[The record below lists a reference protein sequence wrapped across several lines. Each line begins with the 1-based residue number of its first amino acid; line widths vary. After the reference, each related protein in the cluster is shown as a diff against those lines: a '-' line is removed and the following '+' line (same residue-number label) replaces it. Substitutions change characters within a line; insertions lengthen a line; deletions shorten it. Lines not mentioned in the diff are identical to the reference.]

1 MEVQGHD
8 GGVREQLEGPP
19 LIEGVSVPIIG
30 QPTPRIDGTQKV
42 TGGVSY
48 VSDIVVP
55 RMAYGKILRS
65 PVAHGR
71 IVKIDT
77 SKAEAMEGVY
87 AIVTAEDTPKRK
99 FSFSGGVVPD
109 QPDKLILCDDKVRY
123 IGDEVAAV
131 AAESLE
137 VAEEA
142 ILAIDVEYEELE
154 AVFDP
159 AEALKDGA
167 PRIHE
172 KGNLSYTKVY
182 KVGNADEAFRQ
193 SGLIIVEGTFKT
205 QKAAHVCF
213 EPRGCVAD
221 WREATGELHI
231 TATTQAPHTLK
242 QELGRALDIPSSK
255 IHVIYPPSGGGFGS
269 KLVMSP
275 IEPIAAVL
283 SRKSGR
289 PVKVVH
295 TREEE
300 FTVSRT
306 DYPYEMRSR
315 LGLDGSGKIVAI
327 ESTIIAD
334 NGAYNDKGPAV
345 LLRSTLAHAAHYDIP
360 NIKVTSSLVYTNKQY
375 CTAFRGFGKPQAVFA
390 IESLIDVA
398 AEKVGMDPVK
408 FREFNATPVG
418 TKTPSGVPMYTSG
431 LEQCVHEAAKRI
443 GWWEREKSPR
453 DLGRRYLRGYGF
465 GVDAGTAAG
474 NRKYGFNATDAFVMI
489 SEEGRARLV
498 SGAVEIG
505 TGTATSLCQI
515 VADIL
520 GLKVSDVDFVGY
532 DTDVTAYDLGIFAN
546 RTLFVHGNAAASV
559 ANNAKEELFK
569 VASLMLGCAK
579 EDLTIE
585 EGQVRSR
592 SDPSKGAEVR
602 EVARYSFYKLG
613 RPISASGQYVDADAP
628 LAPDGNAPIDPTYS
642 FSAHAAEVEVDTETG
657 VIRILKYV
665 AAHDSGTIINPLTA
679 KGVVIGGTIQGV
691 AYTLM
696 EDLMT
701 EDGNVTNPNF
711 LDYKIPTM
719 SDYPF
724 DIDVVFVTPPDPLGP
739 FGAKGL
745 GENAVA
751 PPVAA
756 LTNAIYDAIGIRF
769 FQLPIT
775 PIRVLEAIN
784 RAKGVRLVEAKAD

>member
-1 MEVQGHD
+1 M
-8 GGVREQLEGPP
+8 P
-19 LIEGVSVPIIG
+19 LIGE
-30 QPTPRIDGTQKV
+30 PTPRIDGAQKV
-42 TGGVSY
+42 TGGLTY
-48 VSDIVVP
+48 VSDIEVP

-65 PVAHGR
+65 PIAHGR
-71 IVKIDT
+71 IRRIDT
-77 SKAEAMEGVY
+77 SKAEAIEGVY
-87 AIVTAEDTPKRK
+87 AVATAEDTPKRK

-131 AAESLE
+131 AAETRE
-137 VAEEA
+137 IAEEA
-142 ILAIDVEYEELE
+142 IQAIEVEYDELKP
-154 AVFDP
+154 VFDP
-159 AEALKDGA
+159 EEALKEGA
-167 PRIHE
+167 PQIHE

-182 KVGNADEAFRQ
+182 RVGNVEVAFKQ
-193 SGLIIVEGTFKT
+193 PGLIFVEGTFST

-221 WREATGELHI
+221 WKEATGELHI
-231 TATTQAPHTLK
+231 IATTQAPHTLK
-242 QELGRALDIPSSK
+242 QELGRALDMPAHK
-255 IHVIYPPSGGGFGS
+255 VHVIYPPTGGGFGS

-283 SRKSGR
+283 SRKAGR
-289 PVKVVH
+289 PVKIVH

-306 DYPYEMRSR
+306 DYPFRIRAR
-315 LGLDGSGKIVAI
+315 LGLTKEGKMVGI
-327 ESTIIAD
+327 ESNIVGD

-345 LLRSTLAHAAHYDIP
+345 LLRSTLGHAAHYDIP

-390 IESLIDVA
+390 IESLVDMA

-408 FREFNATPVG
+408 FREFNSTKVG
-418 TKTPSGVPMYTSG
+418 TKTPSGVPIYTNG
-431 LEQCVHEAAKRI
+431 LEQCVAEAAKRI
-443 GWWEREKSPR
+443 GWWGREKGRR
-453 DLGRRYLRGYGF
+453 DLSKRYLRGFGF

-505 TGTATSLCQI
+505 TGTATALCQI
-515 VADIL
+515 VADTL
-520 GLKVSDVDFVGY
+520 GLGVSDIDFVGY

-546 RTLFVHGNAAASV
+546 RTLFVHGNAAVSA
-559 ANNAKEELFK
+559 AKYAREEILK
-569 VASLMLGCAK
+569 VASLMLGCDK
-579 EDLTIE
+579 EDLTI
-585 EGQVRSR
+585 GGGFVSTKTN
-592 SDPSKGAEVR
+592 PAKKAEVKD
-602 EVARYSFYKLG
+602 VAKYSFSKLG
-613 RPISASGQYVDADAP
+613 RPISAIGQYVDVDAP
-628 LAPDGNAPIDPTYS
+628 FAPDGKVPIDPTYS
-642 FSAHAAEVEVDTETG
+642 FSAHATEVEVDTETG
-657 VIRILKYV
+657 IVRILKYV

-696 EDLMT
+696 EDLLV
-701 EDGNVTNPNF
+701 EDGAVVNPNF

-724 DIDVVFVTPPDPLGP
+724 DIEVVFVTPPDPLGP

-756 LTNAIYDAIGIRF
+756 VTNAIYDATGIRF
-769 FQLPIT
+769 YQLPIT
-775 PIRVLEAIN
+775 PVRVLEAIN
-784 RAKGVRLVEAKAD
+784 KAKGGRLVEAQVQ

>member
-1 MEVQGHD
+1 LPTVGE
-8 GGVREQLEGPP
+8 
-19 LIEGVSVPIIG
+19 
-30 QPTPRIDGTQKV
+30 PTPRIDGAQKV
-42 TGGVSY
+42 TGGTTY
-48 VSDIVVP
+48 VSDTVVA

-65 PVAHGR
+65 PIAHGR
-71 IVKIDT
+71 IMKIDAT
-77 SKAEAMEGVY
+77 KAQMIEGVF
-87 AIVTAEDTPKRK
+87 AVVTADDTPKKK

-109 QPDKLILCDDKVRY
+109 QPDKMILCDDKVRY

-131 AAESLE
+131 AAVSNE

-142 ILAIDVEYEELE
+142 IQAIDVTYEELE
-154 AVFDP
+154 PVFDP
-159 AEALKDGA
+159 EEALKEDA
-167 PRIHE
+167 PRVHE
-172 KGNLSYTKVY
+172 KGNLSYSKVY
-182 KVGNADEAFRQ
+182 RVGNVEEAFKQ
-193 SGLIIVEGTFKT
+193 PGLIFVEGTFKT

-213 EPRGCVAD
+213 EPRGCVAE
-221 WREATGELHI
+221 WKEATGELHI
-231 TATTQAPHTLK
+231 IATTQSPHTLK

-255 IHVIYPPSGGGFGS
+255 VHVSYPPTGGAFGS

-283 SRKSGR
+283 SRKAGR
-289 PVKVVH
+289 PVKIVH

-306 DYPYEMRSR
+306 DYPY
-315 LGLDGSGKIVAI
+315 KIVAKMGITKEGKMVGI
-327 ESTIIAD
+327 ESTIVAD

-390 IESLIDVA
+390 IESLVDMA

-408 FREFNATPVG
+408 FRETNSTKVG
-418 TKTPSGVPMYTSG
+418 TKTPSGVPIFTDG
-431 LEQCVHEAAKRI
+431 LERCVQEAARRI
-443 GWWEREKSPR
+443 GWWERGKSPR
-453 DLGRRYLRGYGF
+453 DLSKRYLRGFGF

-515 VADIL
+515 VAVVL
-520 GLKVSDVDFVGY
+520 GLKAADVDFVGY

-546 RTLFVHGNAAASV
+546 RTLFVHGNAALSA
-559 ANNAKEELFK
+559 ATNAKEELFK
-569 VASLMLGCAK
+569 VASQMLGCDKSDLEIK
-579 EDLTIE
+579 EGLI
-585 EGQVRSR
+585 RSR
-592 SDPSKGAEVR
+592 SKPSKKADVKD
-602 EVARYSFYKLG
+602 VARYSFSKLG
-613 RPISASGQYVDADAP
+613 KPISAKGQYVDADAP
-628 LAPDGNAPIDPTYS
+628 FAPEGKVPIDPTYA
-642 FSAHAAEVEVDTETG
+642 FSAHAAQVEVDAETG
-657 VIRILKYV
+657 VVKILKYV
-665 AAHDSGTIINPLTA
+665 AAHDSGTIINPSTA

-696 EDLMT
+696 EELVT
-701 EDGNVTNPNF
+701 EAGAVVNPNF

-719 SDYPF
+719 TDYPF
-724 DIDVVFVTPPDPLGP
+724 EIEVVFVTPPDPLGP

-756 LTNAIYDAIGIRF
+756 ISNAICDALGIRF
-769 FQLPIT
+769 FELPIT
-775 PIRVLEAIN
+775 PVRVLEAIS
-784 RAKGVRLVEAKAD
+784 RAKGIQMVAASA

>member
-1 MEVQGHD
+1 M
-8 GGVREQLEGPP
+8 PT
-19 LIEGVSVPIIG
+19 IG
-30 QPTPRIDGTQKV
+30 EPTPRIDGVQKV
-42 TGGVSY
+42 TGGVTY
-48 VSDIVVP
+48 VSDTVLP

-65 PVAHGR
+65 PIAHGLIKR
-71 IVKIDT
+71 IDT
-77 SKAEAMEGVY
+77 SKAEGMEGVY
-87 AIVTAEDTPKRK
+87 AVVTAEDTPKRM

-109 QPDKLILCDDKVRY
+109 QPDKLILCDDRVRY
-123 IGDEVAAV
+123 VGDEVAAV

-137 VAEEA
+137 IAEEA
-142 ILAIDVEYEELE
+142 VQAIEVEYEELQG
-154 AVFDP
+154 VFDP
-159 AEALKDGA
+159 EEALKEEA
-167 PRIHE
+167 PKLHE
-172 KGNLSYTKVY
+172 KGNLSYTKTY
-182 KVGNADEAFRQ
+182 RVGNAEEAFKQ
-193 SGLIIVEGTFKT
+193 PDLIIVEGTFNT

-213 EPRGCVAD
+213 VPRGCIAD
-221 WREATGELHI
+221 WKEATGELHI
-231 TATTQAPHTLK
+231 IATTQSPHTLK
-242 QELGRALDIPSSK
+242 QELGRALDIAPSK
-255 IHVIYPPSGGGFGS
+255 IHVVYPPTGGGFGS

-283 SRKSGR
+283 SKKSGR
-289 PVKVVH
+289 PVKIVH

-306 DYPYEMRSR
+306 DYPFRMKSR
-315 LGLDGSGKIVAI
+315 LGLTKAGKMVAI
-327 ESTIIAD
+327 ESDIVAD

-345 LLRSTLAHAAHYDIP
+345 LLRSTLGHAAHYDIP
-360 NIKVTSSLVYTNKQY
+360 NIRVTSSLVYTNKQY
-375 CTAFRGFGKPQAVFA
+375 CTAYRGFGKPQAVFS
-390 IESLIDVA
+390 IESLVDMA
-398 AEKVGMDPVK
+398 AEKLGMDPVE
-408 FREFNATPVG
+408 FREMNATKVG
-418 TKTPSGVPMYTSG
+418 SKTPSGVPIFTTG
-431 LEQCVHEAAKRI
+431 LQDCVKTAADRI
-443 GWWEREKSPR
+443 GWWKRERSSR
-453 DLGRRYLRGYGF
+453 DLSKRYLRGYGF

-515 VADIL
+515 VADVL

-546 RTLFVHGNAAASV
+546 RTLFVHGNAAMSAAKNAREEVFRV
-559 ANNAKEELFK
+559 AA
-569 VASLMLGCAK
+569 LMLGCK
-579 EDLTIE
+579 KDDLTIE
-585 EGQVRSR
+585 GGRVKSKA
-592 SDPSKGAEVR
+592 DPSKEADVQD
-602 EVARYSFYKLG
+602 VARYSFTKLG
-613 RPISASGQYVDADAP
+613 TPISASGQYVDADAP
-628 LAPDGNAPIDPTYS
+628 FAPDGKVPIDPTYS

-657 VIRILKYV
+657 AVKVLKYV

-696 EDLMT
+696 EELIT
-701 EDGNVTNPNF
+701 EEGVVTNPNF

-724 DIDVVFVTPPDPLGP
+724 DIEVVFVTPPDPLGP

-756 LTNAIYDAIGIRF
+756 LTNAIYDALGIRF

-775 PIRVLEAIN
+775 PVKILEAVN
-784 RAKGVRLVEAKAD
+784 RAKGVRLVEARATRDA

>member
-1 MEVQGHD
+1 M
-8 GGVREQLEGPP
+8 
-19 LIEGVSVPIIG
+19 
-30 QPTPRIDGTQKV
+30 V
-42 TGGVSY
+42 TGGLTY
-48 VSDIVVP
+48 VSDTVLP

-65 PVAHGR
+65 PIAHGM
-71 IVKIDT
+71 IKKIDT
-77 SKAEAMEGVY
+77 SKAEMMEGVF
-87 AIVTAEDTPKRK
+87 AVVTADDTPKRK

-109 QPDKLILCDDKVRY
+109 QPDKLILCVDKVRY

-131 AAESLE
+131 AAVTNEI
-137 VAEEA
+137 AEEA
-142 ILAIDVEYEELE
+142 IQAIEVEYEELE
-154 AVFDP
+154 PVFDP
-159 AEALKDGA
+159 DEALKEGA
-167 PRIHE
+167 LKIHE
-172 KGNLSYTKVY
+172 KGNLSYSKAY
-182 KVGNADEAFRQ
+182 RVGNVEEAFKQ
-193 SGLIIVEGTFKT
+193 PGLIFVEGKFNT

-213 EPRGCVAD
+213 EPRGCVAE
-221 WREATGELHI
+221 WNEATGEIHI
-231 TATTQAPHTLK
+231 IATTQAPHTLK

-255 IHVIYPPSGGGFGS
+255 IHVSYPPTGGAFGS

-283 SRKSGR
+283 SRKAGR
-289 PVKVVH
+289 PVKIVH

-306 DYPYEMRSR
+306 DYPYKIEAK
-315 LGLDGSGKIVAI
+315 LGLTKEGKMVGI
-327 ESTIIAD
+327 ESTMVAD

-390 IESLIDVA
+390 LESLVDMA
-398 AEKVGMDPVK
+398 AERVGMDPVK
-408 FREFNATPVG
+408 FREINSTKVG
-418 TKTPSGVPMYTSG
+418 TKTPSGVPIFTDG
-431 LEQCVHEAAKRI
+431 LERCVEEASKRI
-443 GWWEREKSPR
+443 GWWEREKSTR
-453 DLGRRYLRGYGF
+453 DLSKRYLRGFGF

-505 TGTATSLCQI
+505 TGTATALCQL
-515 VADIL
+515 VAEVL
-520 GLKVSDVDFVGY
+520 GIKVAEVDFVGY

-546 RTLFVHGNAAASV
+546 RTLFVHGNAAVSA
-559 ANNAKEELFK
+559 AKNAKEELLS
-569 VASLMLGCAK
+569 VAAQMLGCDK
-579 EDLTIE
+579 GDLAIE
-585 EGQVRSR
+585 GGLVRSR
-592 SDPSKGAEVR
+592 LNPSKKADVMD
-602 EVARYSFYKLG
+602 VARYSFSKLG
-613 RPISASGQYVDADAP
+613 KPISAKGEYVDVDAP
-628 LAPDGNAPIDPTYS
+628 FAPEGKVPIDPTYS

-657 VIRILKYV
+657 MVKVLKYV

-696 EDLMT
+696 EDLLT
-701 EDGNVTNPNF
+701 EDGAVVNPNF

-724 DIDVVFVTPPDPLGP
+724 EIEVVFVTPPDPLGP

-756 LTNAIYDAIGIRF
+756 ITNAIYDAIGIRF

-775 PIRVLEAIN
+775 PVRVLEAIR
-784 RAKGVRLVEAKAD
+784 RAKGVKLVEGQSE

>member
-1 MEVQGHD
+1 M
-8 GGVREQLEGPP
+8 P
-19 LIEGVSVPIIG
+19 LVG
-30 QPTPRIDGTQKV
+30 QSTPRIDGVKKV
-42 TGGVSY
+42 TGGTTY
-48 VSDIVVP
+48 VSDLEVP

-65 PVAHGR
+65 TVAHGLIKR
-71 IVKIDT
+71 IDT
-77 SKAEAMEGVY
+77 SKAVNMEGVL
-87 AIVTAEDTPKRK
+87 AVVTAKDTPKNK

-131 AAESLE
+131 AAESIE
-137 VAEEA
+137 IAEEA

-159 AEALKDGA
+159 EEALKEGA
-167 PRIHE
+167 PKVHE
-172 KGNLSYTKVY
+172 KGNLSYSKIY
-182 KVGNADEAFRQ
+182 RVGNVEEAFKQ
-193 SGLIIVEGTFKT
+193 PGLLFVEGRFKT

-213 EPRGCVAD
+213 EPRGCVAE
-221 WREATGELHI
+221 WNETTGELHM

-242 QELGRALDIPSSK
+242 QELGRALGIPSSK
-255 IHVIYPPSGGGFGS
+255 VHITYPPSGGGFGS

-283 SRKSGR
+283 SQKAGR
-289 PVKVVH
+289 PVKIVH

-306 DYPYEMRSR
+306 DYPYTITAKV
-315 LGLDGSGKIVAI
+315 GLTKEGKMVGID
-327 ESTIIAD
+327 STIVAD

-345 LLRSTLAHAAHYDIP
+345 LLRSTLAHAAHYNIP
-360 NIKVTSSLVYTNKQY
+360 NVRVTSSLVYTNKQY
-375 CTAFRGFGKPQAVFA
+375 CTAFRGFGKPQAVLA
-390 IESLIDVA
+390 IESLVDMA
-398 AEKVGMDPVK
+398 AEKVGIDSVK
-408 FREFNATPVG
+408 FRELNSTPVG
-418 TKTPSGVPMYTSG
+418 SKTPSGVPIFTNG
-431 LEQCVHEAAKRI
+431 LEQCVKEAAERI
-443 GWWEREKSPR
+443 GWWDRKRSSR
-453 DLGRRYLRGYGF
+453 DLSRRYLRGFGF

-505 TGTATSLCQI
+505 TGTATALCQI

-520 GLKVSDVDFVGY
+520 GLSVTEVDFVGY

-546 RTLFVHGNAAASV
+546 RTLFVHGNAAAS
-559 ANNAKEELFK
+559 AATNARKALLA
-569 VASLMLGCAK
+569 VASQMLGCR
-579 EDLTIE
+579 EDDLTIV
-585 EGQVRSR
+585 GGMVQSK
-592 SDPSKGAEVR
+592 STPSKKAEVR
-602 EVARYSFYKLG
+602 EVARHSFTNLG
-613 RPISASGQYVDADAP
+613 KPISASGQYVDSDAP
-628 LAPDGNAPIDPTYS
+628 LAPSGKVPIDPTYS

-657 VIRILKYV
+657 IVKILRYV
-665 AAHDSGTIINPLTA
+665 AAHDSGRIINPMTA
-679 KGVVIGGTIQGV
+679 KGVVVGGAIQGI

-696 EDLMT
+696 EELVT
-701 EDGNVTNPNF
+701 EDGAVVNPNF

-719 SDYPF
+719 ADYPF
-724 DIDVVFVTPPDPLGP
+724 EIEVVFVTPPDPLGP

-756 LTNAIYDAIGIRF
+756 IVNAVYDATGIRF
-769 FQLPIT
+769 CELPLT
-775 PIRVLEAIN
+775 PVRVLGAIN
-784 RAKGVRLVEAKAD
+784 DAKLVQPVEAQER